1 MTAGAP
7 SATRAFLA
15 LLRRDLMLGLRY
27 LADLSNPLLL
37 FLIVIT
43 LFPIALGPDKHLLQT
58 LAPGI
63 IWVAAVLAS
72 GLSLD
77 AVFRT
82 DYEDGSLE
90 QILLSPYPVI
100 VLAGAKILAHWL
112 LSGAP
117 LILFALLAS
126 VFLYLPESAIL
137 PLILTLLLGT
147 PVLSLVGSVAG
158 ALTVGLRGSALLQSL
173 IILPLYMPMLIFA
186 TAAIRHAQQGLSIAG
201 ELYFLAALLAL
212 ALTLAPFAVAA
223 SLRIRLG

>member
-1 MTAGAP
+1 MNGPP
-7 SATRAFLA
+7 SGHIAFLA
-15 LLRRDLMLGLRY
+15 LLRRDLLLGLRY

-43 LFPIALGPDKHLLQT
+43 LFPISLGPDKALLQS

-72 GLSLD
+72 SLSLD
-77 AVFRT
+77 AVFRS

-100 VLAGAKILAHWL
+100 ILAGAKILAHWL

-117 LILFALLAS
+117 LILFALLGS

-147 PVLSLVGSVAG
+147 PVLSLVGAVAA

-173 IILPLYMPMLIFA
+173 IILPLYMPLLIFA
-186 TAAIRHAQQGLSIAG
+186 TAAINHAMQGLSITG
-201 ELYFLAALLAL
+201 ELYFLGALLVL
-212 ALTLAPFAVAA
+212 ALTLAPFAVAS